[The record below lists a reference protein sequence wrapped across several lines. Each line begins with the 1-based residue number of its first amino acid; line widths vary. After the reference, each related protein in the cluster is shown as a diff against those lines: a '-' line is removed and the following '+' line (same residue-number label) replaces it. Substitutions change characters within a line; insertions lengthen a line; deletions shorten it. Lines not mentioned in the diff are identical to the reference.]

1 VTESAPG
8 ERERLSSVYAGYEA
22 ERWVLD
28 NPGNRAILD
37 ERISIFRE
45 LLPLTLAQTGDRLDI
60 GCGGGTLLGV
70 ETTGAHLGVDL
81 LFERLDPTSRA
92 PIPICA
98 DGTRLPF
105 RDASFDLV
113 CLFTVLSSVLDHRL
127 RARIAG
133 EADRVLRP
141 GGCVAWYD
149 FRYPNPANRA
159 VSPVREAEL
168 RRLFPGYAAEVRHVT
183 VIPQL
188 ARRLG
193 GRTTTLYPRLARLR
207 PLTSH
212 LAAVLVK
219 PG

>member
-1 VTESAPG
+1 MTS
-8 ERERLSSVYAGYEA
+8 ERERLSSVYAGYA
-22 ERWVLD
+22 DSPRWGLD

-37 ERISIFRE
+37 ERIAAFGK
-45 LLPLTLAQTGDRLDI
+45 LLPPRCAQTGDRLDI

-81 LFERLDPTSRA
+81 LLERLDPTSTA

-113 CLFTVLSSVLDHRL
+113 CLFTVLSSVLDHEL

-133 EADRVLRP
+133 EADRVLRR

-149 FRYPNPANRA
+149 FRYPNPTNRA
-159 VSPVREAEL
+159 VSPVREPEL
-168 RRLFPGYAAEVRHVT
+168 RRLFAGYAAEVRHVT

-193 GRTTTLYPRLARLR
+193 GRTGSLYPRLARLR

-219 PG
+219 PA